1 MTETKERIIETAR
14 ELMLTKGFK
23 GFSFNE
29 VAEKVGIRKASIFHY
44 FVSKEKLGIE
54 LIKNDRERFAGW
66 VKRKESLET
75 PEEKLEQ
82 YFSLLKR
89 LFSSNDQICTLC
101 ILFAEY
107 TVLPKKMQQEMK
119 GLYNDEIDWIS
130 LVLKEGLQTKTYTFK
145 ETPEEK
151 AIFILASLHG
161 IIQTSR
167 LTPDFS
173 IYDIVVKQLING
185 L

>member
-1 MTETKERIIETAR
+1 MTDTRERIIETAR
-14 ELMLTKGFK
+14 ELMLTKGFN

-29 VAEKVGIRKASIFHY
+29 IAGKVGIRKASIFHY
-44 FVSKEKLGIE
+44 FVSKEKLGVE
-54 LIKNDRERFAGW
+54 LIRNDRERFADW
-66 VKRKESLET
+66 VKRKESLEK
-75 PEEKLEQ
+75 PEEKLEE

-89 LFSSNDQICTLC
+89 LFGSNDQICTLC

-107 TVLPKKMQQEMK
+107 TILPKRMQEEMK
-119 GLYNDEIDWIS
+119 GLYNDEIRWIVF
-130 LVLKEGLQTKTYTFK
+130 LLEEGLQSKVYTFK
-145 ETPEEK
+145 ETPKEK

-173 IYDIVVKQLING
+173 VYDIVVKQLKKG